1 MPLDL
6 GQYAVMEYLWTTLE
20 KTPDGKAIVYF
31 PIDVE
36 MLWKMGFVDTE
47 KYSMDQWKL
56 VFEPYKQA
64 DGSFR
69 LEKDAFL
76 SLDKYR
82 YKGEIHIPFDAM
94 RINEGLYTDEGLSDL
109 VDASIAPSCNYAP
122 EKLKVFFEAFKD
134 TFRTPDG
141 YIKVDRIAKM
151 QIRAL
156 IEKNPSPLR
165 NLELMFDQM
174 IAKGKDVEMGEQV
187 EGARAEMATAR
198 AAIEA
203 SSFAATPVTKTEA
216 AAKGLKGLEK
226 ARKKTSAGAPSDE
239 GVHLKKIRRSR
250 KGMRG

>member
-6 GQYAVMEYLWTTLE
+6 GQYAVMEYLWATLE
-20 KTPDGKAIVYF
+20 KTPDGKAIRYL

-47 KYSMDQWKL
+47 KYSLDQWRL

-69 LEKDAFL
+69 LEKEAFL
-76 SLDKYR
+76 ALDRYR

-94 RINEGLYTDEGLSDL
+94 RINEGLYTEEGLSDL
-109 VDASIAPSCNYAP
+109 INTSIAPSCGLPP
-122 EKLKVFFEAFKD
+122 EKFKAFFDTLKE
-134 TFRTPDG
+134 TFRTPED
-141 YIKVDRIAKM
+141 YIRIDYDAKR
-151 QIRAL
+151 QIRNL
-156 IEKNPSPLR
+156 IEKSPSPLR
-165 NLELMFDQM
+165 NLEVMFDQM
-174 IAKGKDVEMGEQV
+174 IAKGKGKDMEDKI
-187 EGARAEMATAR
+187 EGAHTEMATAR

-203 SSFAATPVTKTEA
+203 SAFTAAPTTRTEA
-216 AAKGLKGLEK
+216 AAKSLKGIEK
-226 ARKKTSAGAPSDE
+226 AKRKAAAEKPSDE